1 MQSAMPVLARVRQLV
16 RRQAKRILRRHW
28 RPIVS
33 PYVRLFEPGF
43 SVTDPV
49 AQSEE
54 GPVLLWPPRT
64 IPDGPLRYVIVSPHL
79 DDAPLS
85 LGGHM
90 LQWGRRCL
98 VLDLFS
104 TVSWWRLPIESHE
117 DPKIQQCRDAEEDLV
132 AELTG
137 ATVRRVGLMEAPR
150 RGYPLGEIFTADVR
164 TDEAAGKTVQTSVMK
179 LASEGEYVWYLP
191 LGVGNHVDHRI
202 ARDSALAA
210 LLAANVPEER
220 IRFFEDLYYAARLD
234 GVPDFSD
241 FVPRRKLVVADEAW
255 IDVGLKMTLLRAY
268 WSQLTLS
275 QIVSVGEYARRMGR
289 RQVER
294 TWKLQG
300 LT

>member
-1 MQSAMPVLARVRQLV
+1 
-16 RRQAKRILRRHW
+16 
-28 RPIVS
+28 
-33 PYVRLFEPGF
+33 VRLFEPGF
-43 SVTDPV
+43 SLTDPV

-64 IPDGPLRYVIVSPHL
+64 IPDGPLKYVIVSPHL

-85 LGGHM
+85 LGGRM
-90 LQWGRRCL
+90 LQWGRQCL

-104 TVSWWRLPIESHE
+104 TVSWWRLPIASHE
-117 DPKIQQCRDAEEDLV
+117 DPKIQRCRDAEEDLV

-137 ATVRRVGLMEAPR
+137 ATIRRVGLMEAPR
-150 RGYPLGEIFTADVR
+150 REYPLGEIFTADIRPDDVAGETVR
-164 TDEAAGKTVQTSVMK
+164 AAVAS
-179 LASEGEYVWYLP
+179 LAREGDYVWFLP
-191 LGVGNHVDHRI
+191 MAVGNHVDHRI
-202 ARDSALAA
+202 ARDSTLSA
-210 LLAANVPEER
+210 LLAANAPPER

-241 FVPRRKLVVADEAW
+241 FVPGRKLIVADETW

-275 QIVSVGEYARRMGR
+275 QIVSVGEYARRIGSR
-289 RQVER
+289 PVER
-294 TWKLQG
+294 TWNLEG

>member
-1 MQSAMPVLARVRQLV
+1 MQSAMPVLQRVRQLV
-16 RRQAKRILRRHW
+16 RRQAKRVLRRHW

-90 LQWGRRCL
+90 LQWGRQCL

-117 DPKIQQCRDAEEDLV
+117 DPKIQQARDAEEDLV

-150 RGYPLGEIFTADVR
+150 RGYPLGEIFTADIRPDDDAGERVR
-164 TDEAAGKTVQTSVMK
+164 GAVSS
-179 LASEGEYVWYLP
+179 LAREGDYIWYLP

-202 ARDSALAA
+202 ARDSALPA
-210 LLAANVPEER
+210 LLAANVPVER
-220 IRFFEDLYYAARLD
+220 IRFHEDLYYAARLE

-241 FVPRRKLVVADEAW
+241 FVPGRRLAVAEETSV
-255 IDVGLKMTLLRAY
+255 DVGLKMTLLRAY

-275 QIVSVGEYARRMGR
+275 QIVSVGEYARRSGR

-294 TWKLQG
+294 TWK
-300 LT
+300 TTA